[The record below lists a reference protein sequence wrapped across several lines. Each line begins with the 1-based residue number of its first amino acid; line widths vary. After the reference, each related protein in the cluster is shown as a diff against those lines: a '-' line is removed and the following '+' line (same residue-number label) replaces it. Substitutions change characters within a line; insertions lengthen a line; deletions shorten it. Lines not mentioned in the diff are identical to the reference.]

1 MQHLPQRGN
10 VRCCAV
16 FHTPRL
22 WNNEFLQKLW
32 EIDVAKVLESIW
44 ERDNLGDEAPD
55 HPQNL

>member
-1 MQHLPQRGN
+1 MEHLAQREIVPQVG
-10 VRCCAV
+10 V

-22 WNNEFLQKLW
+22 RNNSFLQKLW

-55 HPQNL
+55 HPQNP